1 MKGKRQAKPMLSP
14 LDVIAMNQK
23 VGQQDTD
30 AIALPVLIHLDI
42 AHRGQGDA
50 NCANFL
56 TKHILIAL
64 TIGSKS
70 GNRAFYD
77 MAGAAY
83 DALAKACARPTNLL
97 SLTTV
102 EYQVMRRLIAAYL
115 RVLPTATVGMM
126 NFACMNAERILK
138 DLDKQAA

>member
-1 MKGKRQAKPMLSP
+1 MLSP

-23 VGQQDTD
+23 VGQADTD

-42 AHRGQGDA
+42 AHRGLGDA

-70 GNRAFYD
+70 GNRPFYD
-77 MAGAAY
+77 IAGDAY
-83 DALAKACARPTNLL
+83 DALRKACARPTEVL
-97 SLTTV
+97 SFTTS
-102 EYQVMRRLIAAYL
+102 EYKAMRRMIGAYL